1 MASSS
6 AFWKTMGMG
15 VIAGMRS
22 MSAPALLS
30 GALREQ
36 PSGRLAHSKFS
47 WLQNGAVSAGLKA
60 LAGAEMVGDKL
71 PTMPNRTE
79 PVSVVGR
86 TLSGALVG
94 AALYK
99 LNRQKLLRGAA
110 VGGLG
115 ALAGTFGAFA
125 LRKLADN
132 SGTTKE
138 PWTGFIEDALV
149 VAGGKSLLHNYQPR
163 Q

>member
-60 LAGAEMVGDKL
+60 LAG
-71 PTMPNRTE
+71 
-79 PVSVVGR
+79 
-86 TLSGALVG
+86 
-94 AALYK
+94 
-99 LNRQKLLRGAA
+99 
-110 VGGLG
+110 
-115 ALAGTFGAFA
+115 TFGAFA

-138 PWTGFIEDALV
+138 PWTGFVEDALV
-149 VAGGKSLLHNYQPR
+149 VAGGKALLHNYQPR